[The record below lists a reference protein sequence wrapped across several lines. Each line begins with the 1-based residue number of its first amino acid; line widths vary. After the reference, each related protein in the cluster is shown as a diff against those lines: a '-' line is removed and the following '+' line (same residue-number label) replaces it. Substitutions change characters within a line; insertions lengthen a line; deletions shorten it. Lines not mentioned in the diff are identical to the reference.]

1 MSNSRCDYRE
11 ELCSCVNKVI
21 FLFIALSSV
30 PFVCCKRDIRLMHG
44 NGVNEGRIEILHDG
58 QYGTICNNR
67 FDEAA
72 ARVACRMLGFD
83 LNGGVKLYNSTKF
96 GEGKEKIWLDQ
107 VFCDGSEQRIE
118 DCEHGPWGVH
128 HCEHDQDVGLACLG
142 LISGVRLVGGNEVN
156 EGRIEIRYHGQY
168 GTICNNK
175 FDEAAAKVICRMVGF
190 DPNRGVKL
198 YNSTKFGEGKEE
210 IWLDQVSCDGSEQRI
225 EDCEHG
231 PWGVHHCEHD
241 QDVGLA
247 CLGLISGVRLVGG
260 NKENEGRI
268 EIRYHGQYGTICDN
282 TFDEAAAKV
291 ICRMLGFDADGG
303 VEIHNS
309 TTFGQ
314 GRFEPIWLDKV
325 VCDGSEQT
333 LEDCELGRWGVNPC
347 EHDEDVGVVCLG
359 EPYRNVCNT
368 TFTFTDCWDNSEIPN
383 DQKVHDSREEC
394 RKDELPIDDVAGFKD
409 SNGIPNDQA
418 VRDYREERH
427 NVELPTDD
435 VAGCRDNNG
444 IPNDQAVHDSR
455 DKRCNDERPIH
466 NAAGCVI
473 KKVIFWFIAL
483 SSVPLVCC
491 KRDIRL
497 MHGNGVHEGRIEIL
511 HDNQYGTICNNKF
524 DEAAARVACRMLGF
538 DPNGGVKLYNSTKFG
553 EGKEEIWLDQVSC
566 DGSERRIEDCEH
578 GPWGEHHCEHDQD
591 VGLACLGLISGVR
604 LVGGNEVNEGR
615 IEIRYHGQY
624 GTICNNKFDEAAAK
638 VICRM
643 VGFDPN
649 RGVKLYNSTKFGEG
663 KEEIWLDQ
671 VSCNGSEQ
679 RLQECEH
686 GPWAVHH
693 CEHDQ
698 DVGLACL
705 GLISGVR
712 LVGGN
717 KENEGRIEIRYHGQ
731 YGTICDEKFDEAA
744 ARVICRMLGFDA
756 DGGVEIHNSTTFG
769 QGRFEPIWIDKV
781 VCDGSEQTLEDCE
794 LGRWGVNHCEHDKDV
809 GVVCLGEPYRVRLVG
824 GNKENE
830 GRIEIRYH
838 GQYGTICDNTFD
850 EAAAKVI
857 CRMLGFDAD
866 GGVEIH
872 NSTTF
877 GQGRFELIWIDKV
890 VCDGSEQT
898 LEDCELGRWG
908 VNHCEH
914 DKDVGVV
921 CLGEPYQNANDSV
934 CGDSCIAL
942 SSIGTTVVLLVL
954 IGGLLYYRH
963 SSARREKVM
972 NFQTEEYHTVKQP
985 APERV

>member
-1 MSNSRCDYRE
+1 MHNTSVTKMYDDALQEMKQAEQNHPEFWGKWHNSKEVTKMYDDALQEMKYMVFKFIQAEQNRQEFWEKSHNSEEGECFKSINRLLLVSDDPETPDYE
-11 ELCSCVNKVI
+11 EHCS
-21 FLFIALSSV
+21 
-30 PFVCCKRDIRLMHG
+30 
-44 NGVNEGRIEILHDG
+44 
-58 QYGTICNNR
+58 
-67 FDEAA
+67 
-72 ARVACRMLGFD
+72 
-83 LNGGVKLYNSTKF
+83 
-96 GEGKEKIWLDQ
+96 
-107 VFCDGSEQRIE
+107 E
-118 DCEHGPWGVH
+118 DCRI
-128 HCEHDQDVGLACLG
+128 VGAGCKDSNG
-142 LISGVRLVGGNEVN
+142 I
-156 EGRIEIRYHGQY
+156 YQ
-168 GTICNNK
+168 
-175 FDEAAAKVICRMVGF
+175 A
-190 DPNRGVKL
+190 
-198 YNSTKFGEGKEE
+198 
-210 IWLDQVSCDGSEQRI
+210 
-225 EDCEHG
+225 
-231 PWGVHHCEHD
+231 
-241 QDVGLA
+241 
-247 CLGLISGVRLVGG
+247 
-260 NKENEGRI
+260 
-268 EIRYHGQYGTICDN
+268 
-282 TFDEAAAKV
+282 
-291 ICRMLGFDADGG
+291 
-303 VEIHNS
+303 IHNS
-309 TTFGQ
+309 REG
-314 GRFEPIWLDKV
+314 GHNDEHPI
-325 VCDGSEQT
+325 
-333 LEDCELGRWGVNPC
+333 N
-347 EHDEDVGVVCLG
+347 
-359 EPYRNVCNT
+359 NVA
-368 TFTFTDCWDNSEIPN
+368 DCWDNSEIPN

-418 VRDYREERH
+418 VRDYREERR

-466 NAAGCVI
+466 NAAGCVIKVMFLFIALSLVPLVCCKRGCVI

-809 GVVCLGEPYRVRLVG
+809 GVVCLGEPYPPEKMEDNDSICGVSCITLSSIGIAVVLLVLIG
-824 GNKENE
+824 GFLYYRR
-830 GRIEIRYH
+830 GRTRTVPE
-838 GQYGTICDNTFD
+838 
-850 EAAAKVI
+850 
-857 CRMLGFDAD
+857 
-866 GGVEIH
+866 
-872 NSTTF
+872 
-877 GQGRFELIWIDKV
+877 
-890 VCDGSEQT
+890 
-898 LEDCELGRWG
+898 
-908 VNHCEH
+908 
-914 DKDVGVV
+914 
-921 CLGEPYQNANDSV
+921 NANDSV

-942 SSIGTTVVLLVL
+942 SCSGTIVTLLVYL
-954 IGGLLYYRH
+954 GGLLYYRH
-963 SSARREKVM
+963 RRARNEKVV
-972 NFQTEEYHTVKQP
+972 NEKKHVLYRQISENPSQLHEVATDDPSCVPSIQKDDSDP
-985 APERV
+985 